1 MLNIGCRAIFF
12 GVSGLVRPALDV
24 KLGPVPD
31 SLDFDFEPTWK
42 ERRRAQGGEL
52 SQQDDTFRI
61 PSGNLT

>member
-1 MLNIGCRAIFF
+1 
-12 GVSGLVRPALDV
+12 VRPALDV